1 MTLKGYIRECEYMRQ
16 ILIKVA
22 CNNMDNYTILSLAKS
37 TTENESQRFFNYI
50 VHLIELSIGEWFTI
64 SGEKGYY
71 PLDRNTE
78 ILGLT
83 EEGKF
88 FYESFKDD
96 IFWNEAQRRASYLG
110 GVSFQAMANCCNYL
124 REYPETLHTWHPTEQ
139 MIKSKGQALSNVD
152 EV

>member
-1 MTLKGYIRECEYMRQ
+1 MRQ

-22 CNNMDNYTILSLAKS
+22 CNDNMDNYTILSLAKS
-37 TTENESQRFFNYI
+37 IIENETQWGFKRMIYQ
-50 VHLIELSIGEWFTI
+50 IEIAIGEWFTI

-88 FYESFKDD
+88 YYKSFKDD
-96 IFWNEAQRRASYLG
+96 IFWNEAQRRSSYLG
-110 GVSFQAMANCCNYL
+110 GVSLYAMANCCNYL
-124 REYPETLHTWHPTEQ
+124 RAHPETLHAWHPTEQ
-139 MIKSKGQALSNVD
+139 MIKSREQALQD
-152 EV
+152 